1 MSPRVSQTGMNTSM
15 SAAQQAQ
22 QNNRNRSGRYQ
33 TKTRPESDTT
43 LSDNTSNND
52 SNSGSSGNTDQ
63 ELIDAVHGAVGRGDM
78 ARFDPDNPDAAFTT
92 GPSPADDTGDGPARG
107 DWDADQRHART
118 LDDEQLEHAI
128 RASRRETGQPPAA
141 SWVVATDVEY
151 RRRAQKRAKSA
162 HDQQLVARLR
172 YRLDW
177 LPDGRADPVDGFDDQ
192 VAAGEL
198 AHRYP
203 DADQA
208 RRDWVRTASPRSRRR
223 DPHGTTEFLA
233 HIDNHT
239 RRQR

>member
-1 MSPRVSQTGMNTSM
+1 MNTSL

-22 QNNRNRSGRYQ
+22 QSNRNRSGRYQ
-33 TKTRPESDTT
+33 TKTRPESDTS
-43 LSDNTSNND
+43 LSDNTSN
-52 SNSGSSGNTDQ
+52 GSSNGGGGSTDQ
-63 ELIDAVHGAVGRGDM
+63 ELIDAVHTAVGRGDM

-92 GPSPADDTGDGPARG
+92 NTDDGSEHQEPSGTGEAPARG

-118 LDDEQLEHAI
+118 LDDGQLEHAI
-128 RASRRETGQPPAA
+128 RASRRETGPPSAA

-162 HDQQLVARLR
+162 NDQELVARLR

-223 DPHGTTEFLA
+223 DPTGTTKFLA

-239 RRQR
+239 SRQP